1 MKKDIVRGFKMTP
14 KDKWNDIEV
23 SETEKLR
30 GALYDIERVINI
42 LKSIKDDISETRQRL
57 ERLEDKVDEEER
69 RRLCDKWNSI
79 KMMGE
84 R

>member
-1 MKKDIVRGFKMTP
+1 MGP

-23 SETEKLR
+23 SDDEKLR
-30 GALYDIERVINI
+30 GALYDIDRLISI
-42 LKSIKDDISETRQRL
+42 LKSIKDEISEVNQRL
-57 ERLEDKVDEEER
+57 KRLEDKVDEEER